1 MHSLGRSFPV
11 RNDFSRAEQESQKD
25 KKRHWTSHFK
35 RFKLQHKA
43 KRNLK
48 SDPSYHLLK
57 KALIACE
64 KVPMIAWETSLFNG
78 CTYKHSSYTHREIC
92 NYVLEGK
99 NSSKGLNFNKK
110 WRKTTNGT
118 HRSIFWRRRWK
129 SIVCHLQT
137 HLYLMAACNI
147 TKLTT
152 HSLTISRSTPPDCS
166 INHW

>member
-1 MHSLGRSFPV
+1 MTFHALS
-11 RNDFSRAEQESQKD
+11 K
-25 KKRHWTSHFK
+25 K

-129 SIVCHLQT
+129 STVRQFQT
-137 HLYLMAACNI
+137 HLHLIIIIIIILIVTSSWGFSGTIY
-147 TKLTT
+147 KLFQFIKAKM
-152 HSLTISRSTPPDCS
+152 TIKTRNHNLWRYS
-166 INHW
+166 IKI